1 MKAAPIFK
9 IPSESKTIKTEVVCP
24 NDTNP
29 MGLLKGGRLVE
40 WMDMAAAVCA
50 QIHADKICVTAS
62 VNHVDFMQSA
72 KVGDIVIIEAVI
84 TRTFKTSMEIQVL
97 AYSQRVLQQEKAV
110 LAEAFF
116 TFVALNEDGNATE
129 VLAVK
134 PISDDEIQQHLN
146 ALHRRNKKGYLITTK
161 YQNS

>member
-1 MKAAPIFK
+1 MKASDSYKVPLD
-9 IPSESKTIKTEVVCP
+9 SKTVKTEVVCP

-72 KVGDIVIIEAVI
+72 KVGDIIIIHAII
-84 TRTFKTSMEIQVL
+84 TRTFKTSMEIKVL
-97 AYSQRVLQQEKAV
+97 AYSQRVMQPKKAI
-110 LAEAFF
+110 LGEAYF
-116 TFVALNEDGNATE
+116 TFVALNDDGNATE
-129 VLAVK
+129 VLVVK
-134 PISDDEIQQHLN
+134 PISDDEITQHKN
-146 ALHRRNKKGYLITTK
+146 ALHRRNKKGYLVT
-161 YQNS
+161 SSF

>member
-1 MKAAPIFK
+1 MKASDSYKVPLD
-9 IPSESKTIKTEVVCP
+9 SKTVKTEVVCP

-72 KVGDIVIIEAVI
+72 KVGDIIIIHAII
-84 TRTFKTSMEIQVL
+84 TRTFKTSMEIKVL
-97 AYSQRVLQQEKAV
+97 AYSQRVMQPK
-110 LAEAFF
+110 
-116 TFVALNEDGNATE
+116 
-129 VLAVK
+129 
-134 PISDDEIQQHLN
+134 IS
-146 ALHRRNKKGYLITTK
+146 
-161 YQNS
+161 